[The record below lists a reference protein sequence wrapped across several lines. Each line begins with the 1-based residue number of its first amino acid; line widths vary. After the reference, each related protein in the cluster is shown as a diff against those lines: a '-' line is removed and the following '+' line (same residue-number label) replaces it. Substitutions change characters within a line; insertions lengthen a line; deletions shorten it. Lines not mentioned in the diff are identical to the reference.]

1 MYCTHSPFKV
11 TLFSFLISLLA
22 VFNTAL
28 AVQDVLETPAAKTE
42 LADENLLLDVAAAGQ
57 RLVAVGERGHIIV
70 SDDQGKSWR
79 QVSVPV
85 AVLLTAVSF
94 ADDQHGWAVG
104 HGGVVLHTKDG
115 GETWVKQFDG
125 NIANQ
130 MIIKQAETYV
140 EELEEEL
147 ASADEEDAL
156 DAEYA
161 LEDAQFALEDA
172 QIDAEVG
179 ASKPLLDVLFWSRTE
194 GVVVGAYGFIFKTED
209 GGSTWRNLGS
219 NMDNADRFHL
229 NAVTQIKGGTLLAAG
244 EAGVLFRSTD
254 LGESWESID
263 SPYDGSFFGVSA
275 TGEEGTAL
283 AFGLRGNLFRTT
295 DDGVSWEE
303 LDSNTESTLMG
314 ASFDGDNGIT
324 IVGNSGSVLRS
335 RDGGM
340 TFNETI
346 RENRLGNVSVIH
358 ISEDKLVMVGESG
371 VNITTPAGKNI

>member
-94 ADDQHGWAVG
+94 ADEQHGWAVG

-147 ASADEEDAL
+147 ANADEEDAL

>member
-94 ADDQHGWAVG
+94 ADEQHGWAVG

-147 ASADEEDAL
+147 ANADEEDAL

-303 LDSNTESTLMG
+303 LDSNTESTLIG

>member
-147 ASADEEDAL
+147 ANADEEDAL